1 MVVVRTIGEGTNLNA
16 TTKCANQTGCNGRVL
31 DSGKNR
37 MIDSTALRHHGIHVC
52 SGTRWPDPRAGA
64 AQGTC
69 LIRSKGYVSTNTTP
83 DPVSRCPSGR
93 IGSLLAVNWVIA
105 YALCSIGSMRLTSSL
120 SRCPFCVVLRSRAA
134 LVSEQQSA
142 GGRQPRADSPLG
154 PLVLW
159 PGRGGLGVAAVV
171 GGTAWYLI

>member
-1 MVVVRTIGEGTNLNA
+1 MVVVWTIGEGTNLNA

-31 DSGKNR
+31 DSGKNC
-37 MIDSTALRHHGIHVC
+37 MIGSTALRHHDVHVC

-69 LIRSKGYVSTNTTP
+69 LIRNKGYVSTNTTP
-83 DPVSRCPSGR
+83 DPVSRCRSGR

-120 SRCPFCVVLRSRAA
+120 SRCPFCVVLLVELPLSASSNQRAGASQELIHRWGRSCFG
-134 LVSEQQSA
+134 Q
-142 GGRQPRADSPLG
+142 
-154 PLVLW
+154 
-159 PGRGGLGVAAVV
+159 AVGDWV
-171 GGTAWYLI
+171 WRRWWVVQHGT